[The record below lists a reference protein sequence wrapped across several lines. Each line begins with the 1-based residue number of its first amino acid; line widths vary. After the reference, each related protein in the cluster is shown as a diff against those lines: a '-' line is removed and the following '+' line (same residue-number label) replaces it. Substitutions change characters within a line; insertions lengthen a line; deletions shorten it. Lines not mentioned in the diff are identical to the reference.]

1 MDNRQKGEELNQLSR
16 LLFDAAANKWYGAIG
31 LEVVAGLLAVMIGLI
46 EPSGDRAFVGAVI
59 VTLLLIIA
67 YALRL
72 WFDNQYD
79 RAETMRRQSVLSE
92 GLNWPVDT
100 TQMSEWR
107 TKAGQRVRSRLQ
119 PQPRDPIYYAT
130 EEEPGPEHLAEMTIE
145 SAFYTRRLYD
155 KVRFWAWIIFAA
167 AALAS
172 LFVITILLTTV
183 VPDSVDLVAARAVYS
198 FVPIVIA
205 VDVFGWALRLG
216 RLISAIQSVEA
227 GLQQL
232 VEANNAELPEVL
244 RWVSEYNC
252 QVVQGIPILNW
263 LFWRWHGEIADL
275 WSERTETTTSS

>member
-1 MDNRQKGEELNQLSR
+1 MDNRQKGEELNQLAR
-16 LLFDAAANKWYGAIG
+16 HLFDAAANKWYGAIG
-31 LEVVAGLLAVMIGLI
+31 LEVGTGLLAVVLGII
-46 EPSGDRAFVGAVI
+46 EPSGDWAFVGAVI
-59 VTLLLIIA
+59 VTLLLAIA

-72 WFDNQYD
+72 WFDDQYD
-79 RAETMRRQSVLSE
+79 TAETMRRQSVLSE
-92 GLNWPVDT
+92 ALDWAVDT
-100 TQMSEWR
+100 VQMSDWR
-107 TKAGQRVRSRLQ
+107 AKAGNRVRSRLEA
-119 PQPRDPIYYAT
+119 QPRDPSYYAT
-130 EEEPGPEHLAEMTIE
+130 EKTSGAERLAEMTIE
-145 SAFYTRRLYD
+145 SAFYTRRLYA

-172 LFVITILLTTV
+172 LFVITLLLTTA

-227 GLQQL
+227 GLERL
-232 VEANNAELPEVL
+232 IESRTAELPQVL

-263 LFWRWHGEIADL
+263 LFLRWHDEIADL
-275 WSERTETTTSS
+275 WNQRT